1 MNPVTIRE
9 GAGPVI
15 LAQPHGGT
23 FVPDNILD
31 TLNETGR
38 GLADTDWHI
47 ARLYDGLLDDTT
59 MVDATIVAAT
69 MVAANFHRYV
79 IDANRDPSGVS
90 LYPGQNTTG
99 LCPTTDFDGNP
110 IYKSG
115 AEPGRDEIEA
125 RRREFHAPYHAALQA
140 QIDRVRGI
148 HGIAILYD
156 CHSIRSDI
164 PYLFDGLLPVFNIGT
179 NGGKACAPAL
189 EKIVADICQSAP
201 DYDAIVNGRFK
212 GGWTTRHY
220 GDPQNGVHAI
230 QMELAQRAYMIE
242 TPPWNYRDDLAA
254 NVRPHLAD
262 ILKKLN
268 EAAEATAQKFESDH
282 V

>member
-1 MNPVTIRE
+1 MTPVSVNE
-9 GAGPVI
+9 GFGPVI
-15 LAQPHGGT
+15 LGQPHGGT
-23 FVPDNILD
+23 FVPVDILD
-31 TLNETGR
+31 RLNETGR

-47 ARLYDGLLDDTT
+47 TRLYEGLHDG
-59 MVDATIVAAT
+59 ATV
-69 MVAANFHRYV
+69 VAANFHRYV

-99 LCPTTDFDGNP
+99 LCPTSDFDGNP
-110 IYKSG
+110 IYRAG
-115 AEPGRDEIEA
+115 GEPGPDEIEA
-125 RRREFHAPYHAALQA
+125 RRQKFHAPYHTALHA
-140 QIDRVRGI
+140 QIDRVREK

-179 NGGKACAPAL
+179 NDGKTCAPDL
-189 EKIVADICQSAP
+189 EEIVVDVCQNAGGF
-201 DYDAIVNGRFK
+201 DAIVNGRFK

-220 GDPQNGVHAI
+220 GDPRNGIHAI

-242 TPPWNYRDDLAA
+242 APPWNYCDDLAQI
-254 NVRPHLAD
+254 VRPHLAG
-262 ILKKLN
+262 ILHNLN
-268 EAAEATAQKFESDH
+268 EAAHLLGQEFETHH